1 MKPYRSLP
9 LILLFLQVGVFCSI
23 GQGIRVASAYYGSPN
38 GMSVDVTSRVQQ
50 FADYGEPFRV
60 GKETLR
66 IDPASTRRKTL
77 VVIYDLNGH
86 RISDSVEEGDVF
98 YFRNWREIERKRPPS
113 GVAIRITQARYG
125 AQGRY
130 SDVTDRV
137 QALARR
143 HQTFTVS
150 NKTFGLD
157 PYPGRKKWLEVTY
170 LRGRTNRTQKYS
182 QGSEVRLK

>member
-1 MKPYRSLP
+1 MKPYRSLS
-9 LILLFLQVGVFCSI
+9 LILLFLQVGVFYSI

-38 GMSVDVTSRVQQ
+38 GVSADVTRLVQQ

-66 IDPASTRRKTL
+66 IDPTPTRRKSL

-98 YFRNWREIERKRPPS
+98 YFRNWREIERDRLAG
-113 GVAIRITQARYG
+113 GVSIRITEARYG

-137 QALARR
+137 QTFARR
-143 HQTFTVS
+143 RQPFTVS
-150 NKTFGLD
+150 NKTFGSD
-157 PYPGRKKWLEVTY
+157 PYPGRKKWLEITY
-170 LRGRTNRTQKYS
+170 LRGRTSRTQKYS
-182 QGSEVRLK
+182 EGSKVRLK